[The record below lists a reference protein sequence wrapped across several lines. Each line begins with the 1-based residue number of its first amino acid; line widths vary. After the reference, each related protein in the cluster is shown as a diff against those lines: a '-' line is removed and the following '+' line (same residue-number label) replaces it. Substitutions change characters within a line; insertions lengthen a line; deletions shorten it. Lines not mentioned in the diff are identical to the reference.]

1 MAELSTTVQT
11 ETPPVQTDGG
21 SAPAPSATK
30 SGITFISKNGQP
42 VNNQPQSTPDPGAD
56 NTGNTPAPTNAE
68 GSTEKKD
75 ANPQAPEN
83 QGTDAGAVAPA
94 TQNDDP
100 NAAAEVPVQPD
111 LLALLADR
119 SGGKITKPED
129 AVALVDEV
137 TNLRSQLAER
147 PKIEFPNDQ
156 ARQIYEFAQK
166 FPGFEMGAAK
176 NLLHTQSLSIDK
188 LEPKEVQFEAFA
200 LKKPHWTREQAR
212 QYFEEKYNK
221 AYGDGIL
228 ETSTMAQLDHEEE
241 TRQARTELTK
251 MQQDF
256 AAAKPSQPAGE
267 QQSPQLTPDQQAE
280 IKRTVEEVTK
290 DFGGVRYQF
299 VKNDANSTVNV
310 QMDKS
315 SLQKFQ
321 NYLADPGE
329 FLKDLAVECTENG
342 VFSHVKYRDIMFE
355 LANRKQIRDQVFN
368 QGKIYGEIS
377 IIKERKNTAT
387 PKTSTETPPP
397 ATKPTSFRDA
407 MRNAVK
413 GNGVKV

>member
-1 MAELSTTVQT
+1 MAEESTTVQT
-11 ETPPVQTDGG
+11 PETSPVQAEGG
-21 SAPAPSATK
+21 SAPAAGATK
-30 SGITFISKNGQP
+30 SGITFISRNGQP
-42 VNNQPQSTPDPGAD
+42 VNNNAQATPSPERE
-56 NTGNTPAPTNAE
+56 TGNSNPPTNAE
-68 GSTEKKD
+68 GSTENND
-75 ANPQAPEN
+75 AIAQAPED
-83 QGTDAGAVAPA
+83 QGNAGTAAESTTQSGEAGATAGEQA
-94 TQNDDP
+94 
-100 NAAAEVPVQPD
+100 QPD

-119 SGGKITKPED
+119 SGGKITKAED

-137 TNLRSQLAER
+137 TNLRTQLATR
-147 PKIEFPNDQ
+147 PQIEFPNDQ

-176 NLLHTQSLSIDK
+176 NLLHIQTLPIDK
-188 LEPKEVQFEAFA
+188 LEPKEAQFEAFA
-200 LKKPHWTREQAR
+200 LKKPHWSREQAR

-241 TRQARTELTK
+241 TRQARTELAK

-267 QQSPQLTPDQQAE
+267 QQTPQLTPDQQAK
-280 IKRTVEEVTK
+280 IRTDVEEVTK

-299 VKNDANSTVNV
+299 VKNDPNSTVNV

-321 NYLADPGE
+321 SYLADPGE
-329 FLKDLAVECTENG
+329 FLKDLAAECTENG
-342 VFSHVKYRDIMFE
+342 AFSYSKYRDAMFE
-355 LANRKQIRDQVFN
+355 FANRKQIRDQVFN

-387 PKTSTETPPP
+387 PKTPSETPPP
-397 ATKPTSFRDA
+397 ASKPTSFKEA
-407 MRNAVK
+407 MRSAVK